1 MLRVGACLFLEICFE
16 RVGGQGA
23 DGPAFQIGGELASDV
38 FGGFQAVGGQEQA
51 CARAGEPWGAV
62 GLQLAVGGGNGGVVL
77 QDDILHVVAQ
87 GLQGGVAGVGR
98 AGAVA
103 WEVGV
108 LKDLGGGDVDVRADE
123 DVVLLGNG
131 DGLQLFAD
139 AACEGGLS
147 VDEEGDVCAEGGGDG
162 YQLFLV
168 EVELPEPVEDDEDGG
183 GVGAAAAK
191 PAAHGDGFVQPDV
204 CAEWGGLGFAC
215 FQAAL
220 DGLTQGLGGADGKVL
235 GGGDVGGGGVEDA
248 LVVAAGGDGEGVGEV
263 DEGEEA
269 FYVVV
274 AVRALADD
282 AEV

>member
-1 MLRVGACLFLEICFE
+1 MLRIGACLFLEICFE

-23 DGPAFQIGGELASDV
+23 DDPAFQVGGELALDV

-51 CARAGEPWGAV
+51 CARAGEPWDAV

-103 WEVGV
+103 GEVGV
-108 LKDLGGGDVDVRADE
+108 LEDLGGGDVGVGVDE
-123 DVVLLGNG
+123 DVVLLGDG

-147 VDEEGDVCAEGGGDG
+147 VDEKGDICTEGGGDG
-162 YQLFLV
+162 YQLLLG
-168 EVELPEPVEDDEDGG
+168 EVKLPEVVEHDEYGG
-183 GVGAAAAK
+183 GVGAAAAE

-204 CAEWGGLGFAC
+204 CAEWGGLGF
-215 FQAAL
+215 QAAC
-220 DGLTQGLGGADGKVL
+220 GLAQGLGGADGEILL
-235 GGGDVGGGGVEDA
+235 GGNVGRGRVECD
-248 LVVAAGGDGEGVGEV
+248 L
-263 DEGEEA
+263 
-269 FYVVV
+269 VVV
-274 AVRALADD
+274 AGSDGKGV
-282 AEV
+282 AEID